1 MMMDTW
7 RVFPCAVVCCLRTD
21 ELKRTILKMFGGS
34 ELYGYDVNRRL
45 SLQGVDV
52 ELSRLYRVLNEMR
65 KDGLLDDRW
74 ERSRHGP
81 RKKMYSVSE
90 KGREALNEIL
100 LEAIAT
106 VHRFYGEYLMGLY
119 PEINVFGN
127 VLGLIAEGLE
137 GHETIAYITTKYFGS
152 HELIVSRL
160 KEMIPDGRIYIVKPD
175 SLDISV
181 NLENVYVHNGSY
193 DDIPFKNGFVDRLI
207 LIDLPNKDTIGEAA
221 REWQRV
227 IHEKGMLSILTP
239 TILIQKQRDPLTIGD
254 FVEKHEHQIIE
265 KGELVER
272 EYLTPTL
279 EDLFQKVVEREAMH
293 MSIISAHEP
302 RK

>member
-1 MMMDTW
+1 
-7 RVFPCAVVCCLRTD
+7 VFPCAVVCCLRTE
-21 ELKRTILKMFGGS
+21 ELKKTILKMFGGS

-45 SLQGVDV
+45 SLQGVEV

-74 ERSRHGP
+74 EKSRHGP

-106 VHRFYGEYLMGLY
+106 VHRFYGEYLMSLY
-119 PEINVFGN
+119 PEINVFGEI
-127 VLGLIAEGLE
+127 LGLLAEGLE
-137 GHETIAYITTKYFGS
+137 GHETIAYITTKYLGI

-160 KEMIPDGRIYIVKPD
+160 KEMVPEGRIYIVKPD

-181 NLENVYVHNGSY
+181 NLENVYIHNGSY
-193 DDIPFKNGFVDRLI
+193 EDIPFKNRFVDRLI
-207 LIDLPNKDTIGEAA
+207 LIDLPSKEIIEEAA

-227 IHEKGMLSILTP
+227 VNEKGIISIFTP
-239 TILIQKQRDPLTIGD
+239 TILIQRQDDPLTIGD
-254 FVEKHEHQIIE
+254 FVEKYEHEIIE
-265 KGELVER
+265 KGEHVDR
-272 EYLTPTL
+272 EILLSTL
-279 EDLFQKVVEREAMH
+279 GNLFKQVGEREAVH
-293 MSIISAHEP
+293 MSIISAQEP

>member
-1 MMMDTW
+1 MRDTW
-7 RVFPCAVVCCLRTD
+7 RVFPCAVVCCLRTE

-45 SLQGVDV
+45 SLQGVEV
-52 ELSRLYRVLNEMR
+52 ELSRLYRILNEMR

-74 ERSRHGP
+74 EKSRHGP

-106 VHRFYGEYLMGLY
+106 VHRFYGEYLTGLY
-119 PEINVFGN
+119 PEINVFGEI
-127 VLGLIAEGLE
+127 LGLLAEGLE
-137 GHETIAYITTKYFGS
+137 GHEKIAYITTKYLGI
-152 HELIVSRL
+152 HELIVLRL
-160 KEMIPDGRIYIVKPD
+160 KEMVPEGRIYIVKPD

-181 NLENVYVHNGSY
+181 NLENVYIHNGSY

-207 LIDLPNKDTIGEAA
+207 LIDLPNKDAIEESA

-227 IHEKGMLSILTP
+227 VHEKGMLSIFTP
-239 TILIQKQRDPLTIGD
+239 TILIQRQDDPLTIGD
-254 FVEKHEHQIIE
+254 FVEKYEHEIIE
-265 KGELVER
+265 RGEHVDR
-272 EYLTPTL
+272 EILLSTL
-279 EDLFQKVVEREAMH
+279 GSLFKKVGEREAVH
-293 MSIISAHEP
+293 MSIISAQEP
-302 RK
+302 RE

>member
-1 MMMDTW
+1 
-7 RVFPCAVVCCLRTD
+7 VFPCAVVCYLRTE
-21 ELKRTILKMFGGS
+21 ELKKTILKMFGGS

-45 SLQGVDV
+45 SLQGVEV

-74 ERSRHGP
+74 EKSRHGP

-90 KGREALNEIL
+90 KGRGALNEIL

-106 VHRFYGEYLMGLY
+106 VHRFYGEYLMSLY
-119 PEINVFGN
+119 PEINVFGEI
-127 VLGLIAEGLE
+127 LGLLAEGLE
-137 GHETIAYITTKYFGS
+137 GHETIAYITTKYLGI

-160 KEMIPDGRIYIVKPD
+160 KEMVPEGRIYIVKPD

-181 NLENVYVHNGSY
+181 NLENVYIHNGSY
-193 DDIPFKNGFVDRLI
+193 EDIPFKNRFVDRLI
-207 LIDLPNKDTIGEAA
+207 LIDLPSKEIIEEAA

-227 IHEKGMLSILTP
+227 VNEKGIISIFTP
-239 TILIQKQRDPLTIGD
+239 TILIQRQDDPLTIGD
-254 FVEKHEHQIIE
+254 FVEKYEHEIIE
-265 KGELVER
+265 KGEHVDR
-272 EYLTPTL
+272 EILLSTL
-279 EDLFQKVVEREAMH
+279 GNLFKQVGEREAVH
-293 MSIISAHEP
+293 MSIISAQEP

>member
-1 MMMDTW
+1 M
-7 RVFPCAVVCCLRTD
+7 RTE

-106 VHRFYGEYLMGLY
+106 VHRFYGEYLMSLY
-119 PEINVFGN
+119 PEINVFGEF
-127 VLGLIAEGLE
+127 LGLLAEGLE
-137 GHETIAYITTKYFGS
+137 GHETIAYITTKYFGI
-152 HELIVSRL
+152 HELIVSKL
-160 KEMIPDGRIYIVKPD
+160 KEILHDGRIYIVKPD

-181 NLENVYVHNGSY
+181 NQENVYIHNGSY

-207 LIDLPNKDTIGEAA
+207 LIDLPNKEIIEEAA

-227 IHEKGMLSILTP
+227 VHEKGMLSIFTP
-239 TILIQKQRDPLTIGD
+239 TILIQRQDDPLTIGD
-254 FVEKHEHQIIE
+254 FVEKYEHEIIE
-265 KGELVER
+265 RGEYVDR
-272 EYLTPTL
+272 EILLSTL
-279 EDLFQKVVEREAMH
+279 GSLFKKVSEREALH
-293 MSIISAHEP
+293 MSIISAYEP

>member
-1 MMMDTW
+1 M

-45 SLQGVDV
+45 ALQGVDV
-52 ELSRLYRVLNEMR
+52 ELSRLYRVLNDMR
-65 KDGLLDDRW
+65 KEGLLDDRW
-74 ERSRHGP
+74 EKSRHGP

-106 VHRFYGEYLMGLY
+106 VHRFYGEYLISLS
-119 PEINVFGN
+119 PEIYVLGT
-127 VLGLIAEGLE
+127 VLGLLAEGLE
-137 GHETIAYITTKYFGS
+137 GHEKIAYITTKYFGI

-160 KEMIPDGRIYIVKPD
+160 KEMIPEGRIYIVKPD

-181 NLENVYVHNGSY
+181 NLENVYVHTGSY

-207 LIDLPNKDTIGEAA
+207 VIDLPNKDVVKEAA
-221 REWQRV
+221 REWKRV
-227 IHEKGMLSILTP
+227 VHEKGMLSIFTP
-239 TILIQKQRDPLTIGD
+239 TILVQRHEDPLTIGD

-272 EYLTPTL
+272 EYLMSTL
-279 EDLFQKVVEREAMH
+279 EGLFQTVVEREAMH

>member
-1 MMMDTW
+1 M
-7 RVFPCAVVCCLRTD
+7 RTE
-21 ELKRTILKMFGGS
+21 ELKRTILKMTGSS

-45 SLQGVDV
+45 SFQGVDV
-52 ELSRLYRVLNEMR
+52 ELSRLYRVLNEMK
-65 KDGLLDDRW
+65 KDGLLNDRW
-74 ERSRHGP
+74 ERSHHGP

-106 VHRFYGEYLMGLY
+106 VHRFYGEYLMSLY

-127 VLGLIAEGLE
+127 VIGLLAEGLE
-137 GHETIAYITTKYFGS
+137 GHETIAYITTKYYGI

-160 KEMIPDGRIYIVKPD
+160 KEMVPEGRIYIVKPD
-175 SLDISV
+175 TLDISV
-181 NLENVYVHNGSY
+181 NLENVYIHIGNY
-193 DDIPFKNGFVDRLI
+193 NDIPFKNGFVDRLI
-207 LIDLPNKDTIGEAA
+207 LIDLPNKDTLEESA

-227 IHEKGMLSILTP
+227 VHEKGMLSIFTP
-239 TILIQKQRDPLTIGD
+239 TILIQRHEDPLTIGD
-254 FVEKHEHQIIE
+254 FVEKHEHEIIE

-272 EYLTPTL
+272 EYLISIL
-279 EDLFQKVVEREAMH
+279 EDLFKKIVERETLH
-293 MSIISAHEP
+293 MSIISSHEP

>member
-1 MMMDTW
+1 
-7 RVFPCAVVCCLRTD
+7 LRTE

-52 ELSRLYRVLNEMR
+52 ELSRLYRVLNDMR
-65 KDGLLDDRW
+65 KEGLLDDRW

-239 TILIQKQRDPLTIGD
+239 TILIQKHGDPLSIGD

-272 EYLTPTL
+272 EILMPTL

>member
-1 MMMDTW
+1 
-7 RVFPCAVVCCLRTD
+7 LRTN
-21 ELKRTILKMFGGS
+21 ELRRTILKMFGSS

-45 SLQGVDV
+45 ALQGVNV
-52 ELSRLYRVLNEMR
+52 ELSRLYRVLNDMKKE
-65 KDGLLDDRW
+65 GLLDDRW

-106 VHRFYGEYLMGLY
+106 VHSFYGKYLMSLY
-119 PEINVFGN
+119 PDINVFGD
-127 VLGLIAEGLE
+127 VLGLLAEGLE
-137 GHETIAYITTKYFGS
+137 GQEKIAYLTSKYFGS

-160 KEMIPDGRIYIVKPD
+160 KEMIPEGRIYIVKPETV
-175 SLDISV
+175 DIDV
-181 NLENVYVHNGSY
+181 NLENVYVHTGSY

-207 LIDLPNKDTIGEAA
+207 LIDLPNKDVVKEAA
-221 REWQRV
+221 KEWKRV

-239 TILIQKQRDPLTIGD
+239 TILIQRHDDPLTIGD

-272 EYLTPTL
+272 EYLMSTL
-279 EDLFQKVVEREAMH
+279 EGLFQKVAERESMH

>member
-1 MMMDTW
+1 
-7 RVFPCAVVCCLRTD
+7 VFPCAVVCCLRTE
-21 ELKRTILKMFGGS
+21 ELKKTILKMFGGS

-45 SLQGVDV
+45 SLQGVEV

-74 ERSRHGP
+74 EKSRHGP

-90 KGREALNEIL
+90 KGRGALNEIL

-106 VHRFYGEYLMGLY
+106 VHRFYGEYLMSLY
-119 PEINVFGN
+119 PEINVFGEI
-127 VLGLIAEGLE
+127 LGLLAEGLE
-137 GHETIAYITTKYFGS
+137 GHETIAYITTKYLGI

-160 KEMIPDGRIYIVKPD
+160 KEMVPEGRIYIVKPD

-181 NLENVYVHNGSY
+181 NLENVYIHNGSY
-193 DDIPFKNGFVDRLI
+193 EDIPFKNRFVDRLI
-207 LIDLPNKDTIGEAA
+207 LIDLPSKEIIEEAA

-227 IHEKGMLSILTP
+227 VNEKGIISIFTP
-239 TILIQKQRDPLTIGD
+239 TILIQRQDDPLTIGD
-254 FVEKHEHQIIE
+254 FVEKYEHEIIE
-265 KGELVER
+265 KGEHVDR
-272 EYLTPTL
+272 EILLSTL
-279 EDLFQKVVEREAMH
+279 GNLFKQVGEREAVH
-293 MSIISAHEP
+293 MSIISAQEP

>member
-1 MMMDTW
+1 M
-7 RVFPCAVVCCLRTD
+7 FPCAVVCCLRTE

-45 SLQGVDV
+45 ALQGVDV

-106 VHRFYGEYLMGLY
+106 VHRFYGEYLMNLY
-119 PEINVFGN
+119 PEINVLGD
-127 VLGLIAEGLE
+127 VLGLLAEGLE
-137 GHETIAYITTKYFGS
+137 GHEKIAYITTKYFGI
-152 HELIVSRL
+152 HELIVSSL
-160 KEMIPDGRIYIVKPD
+160 QEMIPEGRIYIVKPD
-175 SLDISV
+175 SLDINV
-181 NLENVYVHNGSY
+181 NLENVYVQTGSY
-193 DDIPFKNGFVDRLI
+193 DDIPFKNGFIDRLI
-207 LIDLPNKDTIGEAA
+207 LIDLPNKDVVKEAV

-227 IHEKGMLSILTP
+227 VHEKGMMSIFTP
-239 TILIQKQRDPLTIGD
+239 TILVQSHDDPMTIGD
-254 FVEKHEHQIIE
+254 FVEKQEHEIRE
-265 KGELVER
+265 RGELVER
-272 EYLTPTL
+272 EYLISTL
-279 EDLFQKVVEREAMH
+279 EDLFQKVVEREAVH